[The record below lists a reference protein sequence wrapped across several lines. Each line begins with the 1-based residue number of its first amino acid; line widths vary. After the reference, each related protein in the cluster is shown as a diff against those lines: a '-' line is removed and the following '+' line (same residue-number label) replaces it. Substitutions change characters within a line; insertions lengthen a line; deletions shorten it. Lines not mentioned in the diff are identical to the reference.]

1 MVEGGPIESEELA
14 CSLALDGG
22 GSWSIVH
29 EGQLT
34 KELSRFVG
42 LEVGLLAIDDLE
54 AVKVSLIDDVKRISL
69 LPLSDDRLTWL
80 SCHFFHSIDDN
91 AQIFLI
97 EGLEENRFLDQ
108 FADLFFSGG
117 VLGDDLLCIFSLLV
131 ELAKH
136 LSTDALTTVFLFHLL
151 LLFLFQLP
159 QKFSLH
165 LLGLLIRIRVNIFR

>member
-14 CSLALDGG
+14 GSLALDGG

-29 EGQLT
+29 EGEFTEKLF
-34 KELSRFVG
+34 RFVG

-69 LPLSDDRLTWL
+69 LTFSDDRLTWL
-80 SCHFFHSIDDN
+80 CGHFFHSIDDN

-97 EGLEENRFLDQ
+97 EGLEEDGFFNQL
-108 FADLFFSGG
+108 ADLFFGGG
-117 VLGDDLLCIFSLLV
+117 VLGDDFLCKISLLV

-136 LSTDALTTVFLFHLL
+136 LGTDALATVFLFHLL
-151 LLFLFQLP
+151 LLFLFQLL